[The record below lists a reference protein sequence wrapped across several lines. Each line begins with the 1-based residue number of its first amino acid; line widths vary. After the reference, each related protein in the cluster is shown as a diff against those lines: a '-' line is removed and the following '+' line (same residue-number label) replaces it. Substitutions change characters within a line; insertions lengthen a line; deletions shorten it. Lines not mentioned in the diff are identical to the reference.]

1 MGSVPSTLGE
11 PQITIDKIIGVDPLS
26 PAQLEALS
34 NLDNFSFDDG
44 SIQNLSMK
52 ASYLTINY
60 SAMLKKSA
68 STPEEMRKLVMRA
81 SVSNSQRKISGKIC
95 LRNPFEENFFVT
107 QTIEGPVATVAIL
120 WNRIKSDPR
129 IQEIVDSSYSI
140 KNERSFRSWGLAL
153 EANERDWGR
162 NFMTEH
168 CKHRILHHNNAKT
181 VYIAEDMRTNRHYV
195 MKEMLVISNI
205 HDIPE
210 SNEHSIL
217 TKVHEGLDA
226 SLEGRTGVIG
236 VPDIFHELVKIS
248 MVYPLYP
255 MDLFNAINFNTDMF
269 KNEGFDEKI
278 IVTFIAQLFEALLI
292 LKKRRVVHRDIKPEN
307 ICVDENGNLVLMDFE
322 LAVQAEDCGFH
333 KQDVLVGT
341 TLYIA
346 PEAYRRLEYS
356 SASDMWAVA
365 IIACELHSTELPWK
379 INENMTVEEV
389 GRTILKNPP
398 KKPSAISDTLWALL
412 SKIFV
417 RSEDRISLE
426 EAIKDPI
433 FGSYKF
439 IMHGEDGTMIPGNV
453 FDRHDHLEPLR
464 KISREHGLL
473 SANAELSSRDRFNR
487 VQKLNTSPNIRNHR
501 NVYVENMSSPK
512 SSLYGKQQQVIDDE

>member
-1 MGSVPSTLGE
+1 MSLFTRAASLSHAYIY
-11 PQITIDKIIGVDPLS
+11 PQ
-26 PAQLEALS
+26 
-34 NLDNFSFDDG
+34 
-44 SIQNLSMK
+44 
-52 ASYLTINY
+52 
-60 SAMLKKSA
+60 
-68 STPEEMRKLVMRA
+68 
-81 SVSNSQRKISGKIC
+81 
-95 LRNPFEENFFVT
+95 ENFFVT
-107 QTIEGPVATVAIL
+107 QTIEGPVSTVVIL
-120 WNRIKSDPR
+120 WNQIKSDPR
-129 IQEIVDSSYSI
+129 IQEIVDSSVSYSLR
-140 KNERSFRSWGLAL
+140 NERSFESWGLAL

-195 MKEMLVISNI
+195 MKEVLVISHI
-205 HDIPE
+205 HDLPE

-278 IVTFIAQLFEALLI
+278 IVTFIAQLFETLLI
-292 LKKRRVVHRDIKPEN
+292 LKKRSVIHRDIKPEN

-322 LAVQAEDCGFH
+322 LAVQAEDCGFL

-365 IIACELHSTELPWK
+365 IVACELHSPELPWK
-379 INENMTVEEV
+379 VNERMTVEEI
-389 GRTILKNPP
+389 GRTIVKNPP
-398 KKPSAISDTLWALL
+398 KKPGAVSDTLWALL

-417 RSEDRISLE
+417 RGEDRISLE
-426 EAIKDPI
+426 EAIKEPI

-439 IMHGEDGTMIPGNV
+439 ITHGEDGTMIPGNV
-453 FDRHDHLEPLR
+453 FDRHNHLEPLR
-464 KISREHGLL
+464 RISREHGLL
-473 SANAELSSRDRFNR
+473 SANAELSSRDRFNMI
-487 VQKLNTSPNIRNHR
+487 QKLNTSPNIRNHR
-501 NVYVENMSSPK
+501 NIYVENMSSPK
-512 SSLYGKQQQVIDDE
+512 CRKQQQVLDDEKVWQGTKVKILSPLL